1 MDATFAKSLIDEVIR
16 LNIAYHDITKEHIE
30 LQKKYSELQRQHDKD
45 KQLLVMYTEEVHT
58 DIKKNGV
65 GITEMLDDEKEVKKE
80 PPAPSTNKKN
90 KSGEK
95 EISIVDQKKEKRKE
109 YMRKYMEKK
118 RKEKEE
124 QSDVVDED

>member
-1 MDATFAKSLIDEVIR
+1 MDAAFAKSLIDEVIR

-30 LQKKYSELQRQHDKD
+30 LQKRYSELQREHDKD
-45 KQLLVMYTEEVHT
+45 KQILLMYTEEVHA

-65 GITEMLDDEKEVKKE
+65 GIAEMLEDEREVNKEQ
-80 PPAPSTNKKN
+80 PAPSTNKKN
-90 KSGEK
+90 KSDEK

-118 RKEKEE
+118 RKEKAE
-124 QSDVVDED
+124 QSVTVDED